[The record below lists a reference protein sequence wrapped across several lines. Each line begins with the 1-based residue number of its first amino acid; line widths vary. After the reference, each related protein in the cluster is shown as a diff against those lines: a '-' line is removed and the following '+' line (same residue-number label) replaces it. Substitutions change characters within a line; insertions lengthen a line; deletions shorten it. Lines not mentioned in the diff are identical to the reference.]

1 MQVTGH
7 QIQDPEPS
15 VKPQIASP
23 ILKRAGNSAKS
34 DLEPHLHLMCDLLPC
49 PHQDSYSSAINK
61 TDIDD
66 INRTGKPL
74 EDKNILDFDSGAE
87 DTFSDRG
94 KKKDGFKSLED
105 REKRQGKER
114 ENKEEKTH
122 IRQKSSD
129 RYKYLEAEKPDEG
142 VISESE
148 STHSDRERLSSK
160 KDKYEGTS
168 SAEQR
173 TSGAK
178 RSDDDTNSEK
188 SYRSGQSSKSE
199 SRKSS
204 DRRGKVKVD
213 DAKDVRID
221 SNSRCRR
228 KDGMGSDKN
237 VKLVVDKPRGH
248 EGQGHRE
255 EKVRGQ
261 GKPVRCRS
269 PSGNQPKK
277 PIDSAIGQVQSLFE
291 NLHVIL

>member
-1 MQVTGH
+1 M
-7 QIQDPEPS
+7 DPDTS
-15 VKPQIASP
+15 LKPQIASP
-23 ILKRAGNSAKS
+23 ILKRGGKSTKS

-49 PHQDSYSSAINK
+49 PHQDSYSSDINR

-74 EDKNILDFDSGAE
+74 EDKNRLDFDSGAE

-94 KKKDGFKSLED
+94 KKKDEFED

-114 ENKEEKTH
+114 ESEKEKKHE
-122 IRQKSSD
+122 RQQSSD

-148 STHSDRERLSSK
+148 STRSERERVRFK
-160 KDKYEGTS
+160 KEKVTS
-168 SAEQR
+168 GKIHTKGADQR
-173 TSGAK
+173 TRGEVHL
-178 RSDDDTNSEK
+178 DDDTSSEK
-188 SYRSGQSSKSE
+188 SGRSERSSKSE
-199 SRKSS
+199 SRKLSE
-204 DRRGKVKVD
+204 RRGKVKVD
-213 DAKDVRID
+213 DVKDVRND
-221 SNSRCRR
+221 SNSRSRR

-237 VKLVVDKPRGH
+237 VELVEDKPRGH

-261 GKPVRCRS
+261 GKPVRCQS
-269 PSGNQPKK
+269 PSGKQPKK
-277 PIDSAIGQVQSLFE
+277 PIDSAIGQVHSLFE